1 MHYPASKLP
10 HIGTTIFTVMSRMAN
25 EYGAINLSQGFPDFN
40 GPQALLERVGHHIAR
55 GANQYPPMTGVP
67 PLLQAIAAKVERH
80 YGRSLNPETEI
91 TVTSGATEALFD
103 AISSVVFPGDE
114 VILFDPAYDSYVP
127 AIAMNGGKP
136 VSIQLSPPL
145 FRMDWARVG
154 NAITPRTRLIILNSP
169 HNPTGAVLDAD
180 DIEQLIRLVAGTDI
194 LLLADDVYEHILF
207 DGRQHH
213 SFVSHDAL
221 FERSFV
227 VSSFGKTYHT
237 TGWKVGYCVAPAALS
252 AEFRKIHQYVTFTTP
267 TPLQLALADYMQ
279 QDPQHCFDLP
289 GFYQQ
294 KRDRFCEAMQAS
306 RFRFTPSAGTYFQ
319 LMDYSA
325 ISDLPDVAF
334 CEHLTKTVG
343 VAAIPVSVFCQK
355 PPAMQLVRFC
365 FAKSDQTLLQ
375 AAEKLCAI

>member
-1 MHYPASKLP
+1 
-10 HIGTTIFTVMSRMAN
+10 
-25 EYGAINLSQGFPDFN
+25 
-40 GPQALLERVGHHIAR
+40 
-55 GANQYPPMTGVP
+55 
-67 PLLQAIAAKVERH
+67 
-80 YGRSLNPETEI
+80 
-91 TVTSGATEALFD
+91 
-103 AISSVVFPGDE
+103 
-114 VILFDPAYDSYVP
+114 
-127 AIAMNGGKP
+127 
-136 VSIQLSPPL
+136 
-145 FRMDWARVG
+145 
-154 NAITPRTRLIILNSP
+154 
-169 HNPTGAVLDAD
+169 
-180 DIEQLIRLVAGTDI
+180 
-194 LLLADDVYEHILF
+194 
-207 DGRQHH
+207 
-213 SFVSHDAL
+213 
-221 FERSFV
+221 
-227 VSSFGKTYHT
+227 TYHT
-237 TGWKVGYCVAPAALS
+237 TGWKVGYCIAPPALTT
-252 AEFRKIHQYVTFTTP
+252 EFRKIHQYVTFTTP